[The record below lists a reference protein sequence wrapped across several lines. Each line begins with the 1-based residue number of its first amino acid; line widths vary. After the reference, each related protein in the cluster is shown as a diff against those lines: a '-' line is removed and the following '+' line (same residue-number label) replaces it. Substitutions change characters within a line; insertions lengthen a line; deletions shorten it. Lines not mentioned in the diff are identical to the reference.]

1 MSSWF
6 VSIQFSKFLFAIEL
20 FNILFMQ
27 NVRRMFTPTYE
38 FCRQN
43 FCRTTFS
50 FVIVVVVVVVACVW
64 TFLVILC
71 IISVLRGIFILSFL
85 PNDAL
90 DWEKKKIKCFCF
102 INKWMMLMF
111 DLISME
117 IELAML
123 RCSSKVIWFHVIS
136 VYIWARFHQ
145 RSMYSFYA
153 RSSPKRK
160 KYS

>member
-1 MSSWF
+1 MICF
-6 VSIQFSKFLFAIEL
+6 YTIFKVSFRDWTFQHF
-20 FNILFMQ
+20 LFMQ

-43 FCRTTFS
+43 FCRTTIS
-50 FVIVVVVVVVACVW
+50 IAIVVVVVACVW

-111 DLISME
+111 DLISMD
-117 IELAML
+117 IELGKL
-123 RCSSKVIWFHVIS
+123 RCSSKVIGFMWFLWTSGLDFINVQRTAFTPVAPQS
-136 VYIWARFHQ
+136 VKNTVK
-145 RSMYSFYA
+145 S
-153 RSSPKRK
+153 
-160 KYS
+160 